1 MGKYR
6 DYISMAIGL
15 LLLGLVTFFMSKS
28 EFASKE
34 MFYFVILAFSLGLL
48 SFLIIGKITGEG
60 KMLGVNIKSFSG
72 GFAIFIIVI
81 LLFLVKQH
89 ETPEEPDPNIE
100 IFKTENPQDTT
111 VWSVADG
118 TFKWFNAPFG
128 YASGKQHALTK
139 FEWFKKPGFQ
149 IEIKMFISND
159 TLQNNDLFYPRLKN
173 LRQFLFHM
181 KELSAENGNIVSLE
195 NRMDVRVVKCVNIP
209 TISFFTTN
217 KSLKNKPYSILYI
230 FHGGS
235 PFRPVRCLT
244 SYSKDLNITLTEE
257 FNKGWEDNETTYKLS
272 LEKLLDENIPLEE
285 QSLDF
290 FK

>member
-111 VWSVADG
+111 VWSVDR
-118 TFKWFNAPFG
+118 K
-128 YASGKQHALTK
+128 S
-139 FEWFKKPGFQ
+139 
-149 IEIKMFISND
+149 
-159 TLQNNDLFYPRLKN
+159 
-173 LRQFLFHM
+173 
-181 KELSAENGNIVSLE
+181 
-195 NRMDVRVVKCVNIP
+195 VV
-209 TISFFTTN
+209 
-217 KSLKNKPYSILYI
+217 
-230 FHGGS
+230 
-235 PFRPVRCLT
+235 
-244 SYSKDLNITLTEE
+244 
-257 FNKGWEDNETTYKLS
+257 
-272 LEKLLDENIPLEE
+272 
-285 QSLDF
+285 
-290 FK
+290 